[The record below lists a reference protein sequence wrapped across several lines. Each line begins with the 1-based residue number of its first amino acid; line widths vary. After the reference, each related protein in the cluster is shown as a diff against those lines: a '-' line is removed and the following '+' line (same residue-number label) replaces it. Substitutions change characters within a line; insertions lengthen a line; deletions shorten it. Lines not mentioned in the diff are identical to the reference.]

1 MYCVLGD
8 TEQRIPNSDFGLLGW
23 VGEGF
28 TEGVKLMTI
37 LQAIW
42 LVSCHIY
49 FIFLF
54 VMVNFMCQL
63 HRITNAHIFWLNI
76 IFGCV
81 CGDGYRW
88 NTHLQYIYLAALG
101 LSFSVWD
108 LWSSLLLG
116 KSLVVTCG
124 IQFSDQGWNLGP
136 LYWKHRVLAPG
147 PRFVLPDLEGHRPVC
162 WVWIK
167 QRG

>member
-1 MYCVLGD
+1 MIHE
-8 TEQRIPNSDFGLLGW
+8 TRIREQLILNKDI
-23 VGEGF
+23 GEGF